1 MKIEMWSI
9 DRPIAYV
16 RNARK
21 IPQQAIDKVA
31 GSLNEFGWRQPIV
44 VDTKEIIIVGHT
56 RLKAAQKLGLKEVP
70 VHIAENLTE
79 AQVKAY
85 RLADNR
91 TGEETDWDQELL
103 SLEIKDL
110 TDYDINL
117 DLTGFGDKE
126 VTQLLNQYLETE
138 QGNIGDDEI
147 PDKIEARTK
156 PGDLW
161 QLGKHKLLCGDA
173 TIKEDVAKL
182 MGDMK
187 IDMIFTDPPY
197 NVNYSG
203 RGKNEL
209 GTIKNDNMDNDSF
222 MLFLNDTFSLAHEY
236 LKPLGSLY
244 VCHGDS
250 KSDAKISFEVIFDKY
265 FKKSSTIIWVKQS
278 AGMGWQDYRCQH
290 EPILYGWKEGKGK
303 HSFYGDRTKSTVW
316 NISRDSQSSYKH
328 PTQKPIALIEE
339 AIRNSSKEEDLVYD
353 SFGGSGS
360 TLIAAE
366 KNNRICNTIELDPKF
381 CDVILQRW
389 EDFTGDK
396 AKLNGRNKKGQT
408 DKIQQDSN

>member
-9 DRPIAYV
+9 DRPLPYV

-21 IPQQAIDKVA
+21 IPQKAIDKVA

-44 VDTKEIIIVGHT
+44 VDKDEVIIVGHT

-70 VHIAENLTE
+70 VHIAENLNET
-79 AQVKAY
+79 QVKAY

-91 TGEETDWDQELL
+91 TGEETGWDEELL
-103 SLEIKDL
+103 SLEIKEL
-110 TDYDINL
+110 TDCDIDM
-117 DLTGFGDKE
+117 DLTGFDDKD
-126 VTQLLNQYLETE
+126 VNKLLNQYLESE
-138 QGNIGDDEI
+138 QGKIGDDEI
-147 PDKIEARTK
+147 PGDITTRTN

-161 QLGKHKLLCGDA
+161 QLGNHRLLCGDA
-173 TIKEDVAKL
+173 TIKEDVKRL
-182 MGDMK
+182 MEDKK

-203 RGKNEL
+203 RGKNDL
-209 GTIKNDNMDNDSF
+209 GTIKNDNMD

-250 KSDAKISFEVIFDKY
+250 KSDAKISFEIIFNKY

-303 HSFYGDRTKSTVW
+303 HSFFGDRTKSTVW
-316 NISRDSQSSYKH
+316 NISRDSQTSYKH

-339 AIRNSSKEEDLVYD
+339 AIRNSSKEEDLIFD
-353 SFGGSGS
+353 AFGGSGS
-360 TLIAAE
+360 TLIAAQ

-396 AKLNGRNKKGQT
+396 AKLNGRNKTRQT
-408 DKIQQDSN
+408 DKVQQDSN